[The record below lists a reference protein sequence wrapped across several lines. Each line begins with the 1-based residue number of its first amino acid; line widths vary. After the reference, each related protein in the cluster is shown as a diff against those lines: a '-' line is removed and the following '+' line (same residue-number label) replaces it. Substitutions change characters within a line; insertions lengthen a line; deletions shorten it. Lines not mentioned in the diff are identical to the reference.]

1 MLNKYPLWKN
11 LLILV
16 VVALAFIYAAPNLYP
31 PDAAIQV
38 TPARAGA
45 EMSSVT
51 LNNVREAL
59 DDAGISYF
67 GEEVNGST
75 ALLRLESADAQLPA
89 KAAIQRKLGD
99 EFVVALNLAPT
110 TPDWLVNLGA
120 GPMTL
125 GLDLS
130 GGVHFL
136 MEVDMD
142 EYVSGRIT
150 NYREDLRTSLRQED
164 IKYRRVVVEGTKV
177 RLSFRQEALR
187 SEARTF
193 ISRNYPGEFL
203 PQEEEVDG
211 NFDLI
216 LMLTEQKIR
225 DFEDYAL
232 KQNLMTLRNRVN
244 ELGVAEPLVQRQG
257 RNRIVVELP
266 GVQDTAEAKK
276 ILGKAANLEFR
287 LEAEPGASRFATEE
301 YSFRDNQNRTARLEK
316 KVITTGDSVTNAS
329 SGFDENSF
337 PQVNIS
343 LDSKGAAR
351 MTQVT
356 KKAVQRRM
364 AVLFVERK
372 PKTTYE
378 MVDGVEQPKTIQ
390 VVEKSIISLA
400 TIQSVLGSSFRITGL
415 QSAEANELALLLRSG
430 ALAAPMDFVE
440 ERTVGPSLGAENIEM
455 GARSVM
461 AGLALVLIAMLVFY
475 RAFGLI
481 ANIALAVNLV
491 LLVALMSIIG
501 ATLTLPGIAGI
512 VLTVGMAVDA
522 NVLIFSRIREE
533 LKNGRSPQQAIHE
546 GYDRAFLTIFDAN
559 LTTLIVAVILFAVGT
574 GPVKGFAVTL
584 SFGILT
590 SMFTAV
596 MVTRAMTNLV
606 YGGRRV
612 ERLSI
617 GGKA

>member
-1 MLNKYPLWKN
+1 MLNKYPIWKN
-11 LLILV
+11 LLILA
-16 VVALAFIYAAPNLYP
+16 VVALAFVYASPNLYP
-31 PDAAIQV
+31 PDSAIQV

-45 EMSSVT
+45 EMSERT
-51 LNNVREAL
+51 LNDIRGAL
-59 DDAGISYF
+59 DDADISYF

-75 ALLRLESADAQLPA
+75 GLFRLSAADGQLPA
-89 KAAIQRKLGD
+89 KAAIQRRLGD
-99 EFVVALNLAPT
+99 DYIVALNLAPN
-110 TPDWLVNLGA
+110 TPEWLMDLGA

-136 MEVDMD
+136 MEVDMA
-142 EYVSGRIT
+142 EYVKGRIN
-150 NYREDLRTSLRQED
+150 NYREDLRNSLREEN
-164 IKYRRVVVEGTKV
+164 IKYRIIVAEDKV
-177 RLSFRQEALR
+177 LRMSFRKDALR
-187 SEARTF
+187 SEARAFVNRT
-193 ISRNYPGEFL
+193 YPSEFL
-203 PQEEEVDG
+203 IQEEETDG
-211 NFDLI
+211 NFDL
-216 LMLTEQKIR
+216 LLSVTEKQIR
-225 DFEDYAL
+225 DFEDYAV

-287 LEAEPGASRFATEE
+287 LEAESGASRFATEE
-301 YSFRDNQNRTARLEK
+301 YAFRDENGRTARLEK

-329 SGFDENSF
+329 SSFDENGS

-343 LDSKGAAR
+343 LDSKGGAM

-356 KKAVQRRM
+356 KRAVQRRM

-378 MVDGVEQPKTIQ
+378 MVDGVEETKTIQ
-390 VVEKSIISLA
+390 IVEKSIISLA
-400 TIQSVLGSSFRITGL
+400 TIQSVLGNSFRITGL
-415 QSAEANELALLLRSG
+415 GAAEAPELALLLRAG

-440 ERTVGPSLGAENIEM
+440 ERTVGPSLGAENIEK
-455 GARSVM
+455 GALSVM

-475 RAFGLI
+475 RLFGLL
-481 ANIALAVNLV
+481 ANIALAINLT
-491 LLVALMSIIG
+491 LLVALMSLIG

-533 LKNGRSPQQAIHE
+533 LRNGRSPQQAIHE

-559 LTTLIVAVILFAVGT
+559 ITTLIVAVILFAVGT

-590 SMFTAV
+590 SMFTSV
-596 MVTRAMTNLV
+596 MVTRAMTNFI
-606 YGGRRV
+606 YGGRNV
-612 ERLSI
+612 NSLSI
-617 GGKA
+617 GGKV